1 MKKFRLY
8 AMSCLV
14 VVSLGADNSMLMPP
28 SIPPINLS
36 VKKDTNSIHKR
47 SNHHKPKRD
56 DACKLIPPMLVH
68 LPPMLE
74 DSLDACKNGLYLP
87 SKSIAKKR
95 LGKLLKRSVEV
106 RSVVAVKGFS
116 MLYKIESNVGIFY
129 CNRDINSCLGANI
142 EMIK

>member
-14 VVSLGADNSMLMPP
+14 VSSLGADNSMLMPP
-28 SIPPINLS
+28 SIPSINLS
-36 VKKDTNSIHKR
+36 VKKDTNSTHKK
-47 SNHHKPKRD
+47 SHTKQKKNN
-56 DACKLIPPMLVH
+56 ACTLIPPMLVH

-87 SKSIAKKR
+87 SKDVAKKR

-116 MLYKIESNVGIFY
+116 MLYKIESNAGIFY